1 MIVELVHFKLA
12 QGVDEVA
19 FLAEA
24 EKVQKEF
31 LEKQPGFKS
40 REIFKGE
47 GEWVDI
53 VHWENEENANKAA
66 ESFESNPECSPFIKM
81 VDPESV
87 KSTHFTQVKSY

>member
-1 MIVELVHFKLA
+1 MIIELVHFRLA
-12 QGVDEVA
+12 QDVDEA
-19 FLAEA
+19 SFLAEA

-47 GEWVDI
+47 SEWVDI
-53 VHWENEENANKAA
+53 VHWEREEDANKAA
-66 ESFESNPECSPFIKM
+66 ENFESNPECSPFIKM

-87 KSTHFTQVKSY
+87 KSTHLEQVKSY

>member
-1 MIVELVHFKLA
+1 MIIELVHFKLA
-12 QGVDEVA
+12 DGVEDA
-19 FLAEA
+19 SFLAEA

-53 VHWENEENANKAA
+53 VHWETEENANSAA
-66 ESFESNPECSPFIKM
+66 KNFESNPECSTFIEM
-81 VDPESV
+81 VDAASV
-87 KSTHFTQVKSY
+87 KSSHLEQVRSF